1 MKTVIPRALALA
13 LCALPFG
20 SAVAQET
27 PETEQSVPAR
37 ANERNWHEDSGG
49 QGMRPSGRGESERP
63 GSQPREET
71 AQSSTPPGW
80 QGDSMRRTWRT
91 EDAARPPLPPP
102 PIPQPPTQPR
112 PAPPVVSPDDHHGR
126 DQGGWRPGDRGDDNH
141 RRDNDRWGSDHSWS
155 DGRSWNDNR
164 DWQWR
169 DRNDHRYD
177 DRRFNDRR
185 RDQYRSYSPY
195 RYRGWDYEPPY
206 GFNGRNWAFGDIMPR
221 AWWTPDYRIDSWW
234 EFGLSRPPRG
244 YGWVRSGDDALLID
258 LYSGRVAQVVYLV
271 FW

>member
-13 LCALPFG
+13 LFALPFG

-27 PETEQSVPAR
+27 PEREQASPR
-37 ANERNWHEDSGG
+37 GGERNWDQESGG
-49 QGMRPSGRGESERP
+49 QDMRPSSRAGSERP
-63 GSQPREET
+63 SSQPREET
-71 AQSSTPPGW
+71 ARPSTPPGW

-91 EDAARPPLPPP
+91 EDVARPPPPP
-102 PIPQPPTQPR
+102 PPVPQTTTQPR
-112 PAPPVVSPDDHHGR
+112 PAPPVMSSDDHHGR
-126 DQGGWRPGDRGDDNH
+126 DQGGRHPADRGDDNH
-141 RRDNDRWGSDHSWS
+141 RRDNDWRNSDRRGW

-169 DRNDHRYD
+169 DRND

-195 RYRGWDYEPPY
+195 RYRGWDYQPPY
-206 GFNGRNWAFGDIMPR
+206 GFNGRNWGFGDIMPR
-221 AWWTPDYRIDSWW
+221 AWWTPDYRIDNWW

-258 LYSGRVAQVVYLV
+258 LNSGRVAQVVYLV

>member
-13 LCALPFG
+13 LFALPF
-20 SAVAQET
+20 SAAVAQET
-27 PETEQSVPAR
+27 PEGEQVSPSQEG
-37 ANERNWHEDSGG
+37 ERNWPGG
-49 QGMRPSGRGESERP
+49 GGLRPSARAERP
-63 GSQPREET
+63 GPQPREET
-71 AQSSTPPGW
+71 ARPSTPPGW

-91 EDAARPPLPPP
+91 EDPPP
-102 PIPQPPTQPR
+102 PPPPTPQAPPR
-112 PAPPVVSPDDHHGR
+112 PAPPVVSPDDHHGH
-126 DQGGWRPGDRGDDNH
+126 DQGGRRAGDDKR
-141 RRDNDRWGSDHSWS
+141 RRDNDRWDRDRWGSDGS
-155 DGRSWNDNR
+155 SWNDNR

-169 DRNDHRYD
+169 DRNDHRFD
-177 DRRFNDRR
+177 DRR
-185 RDQYRSYSPY
+185 RDRYRSYSPY
-195 RYRGWDYEPPY
+195 RYRGWDYQPPY

-221 AWWTPDYRIDSWW
+221 AWWTPDYRIDNWW